1 MTEHTVG
8 AGADADS
15 LLRDGIAAA
24 KAGERERAR
33 ELLMQVVE
41 LDEGQ
46 ASAWLWLSGVVD
58 GLEDREVCL
67 ENVLTLDPDNAAARK
82 GLDWVRAQRQKQAS
96 WSPVEGESTV
106 ALEQAP
112 AVPQVPSNPPAAP
125 RRLWDDPPD
134 PYLCPYCA
142 AQTRE
147 EDHQCPACEN
157 ELWLRVRRR
166 DAHSLWL
173 WNLMV
178 VRISMVILFAL
189 MPVIALT
196 VVAFIVAD
204 EYDPLLLAPTYLG
217 QESDLA
223 PELASRALGILPRA
237 YLLPFLALSLYSI
250 ALLVGMYLRWKPVF
264 YILLGGVAVR
274 FAVAVTAM
282 VLGSYYG
289 LVCGGFG
296 IVLSIGAFVILLSVE
311 DDFSWDTERVRFVLD
326 RKSTG
331 GVSRLTT
338 ARVFSERGMWA
349 LAALYLRAAVAKMPG
364 QVAGHARLARAYLKL
379 GRPDLARE
387 SLQDARQID
396 PNDPVVAELVA
407 MIDGAPAP

>member
-1 MTEHTVG
+1 MTEHTAG
-8 AGADADS
+8 TGADADS

-24 KAGERERAR
+24 KAGQRERAR

-41 LDEGQ
+41 LDEGS

-58 GLEDREVCL
+58 SLEDREVCL

-82 GLDWVRAQRQKQAS
+82 GLDWVRAQRQKQE
-96 WSPVEGESTV
+96 SPSVPAVSM
-106 ALEQAP
+106 EQAP
-112 AVPQVPSNPPAAP
+112 VAPVSPAGPPAVP
-125 RRLWDDPPD
+125 RRLWDEPPD
-134 PYLCPYCA
+134 PYLCPFCA

-147 EDHQCPACEN
+147 DDRQCPACGN
-157 ELWLRVRRR
+157 DLWLRVRRR
-166 DAHSLWL
+166 EAHSLWL

-178 VRISMVILFAL
+178 VRISMAILFAL

-223 PELASRALGILPRA
+223 PELASRALSILPRA
-237 YLLPFLALSLYSI
+237 YLLPFFALSLYSI

-264 YILLGGVAVR
+264 YALLGGVAVR
-274 FAVAVTAM
+274 FAAFVTAM

-296 IVLSIGAFVILLSVE
+296 VVLSIGAFVILLSVE

-331 GVSRLTT
+331 GVSRLNR
-338 ARVFSERGMWA
+338 ARTFSERGMWA
-349 LAALYLRAAVAKMPG
+349 LAALYLRAAVVKMPG
-364 QVAGHARLARAYLKL
+364 QVAGHARLSRAYLQL

-396 PNDPVVAELVA
+396 PNDPVVAELLA
-407 MIDGAPAP
+407 MADGASAP